1 MIELRNIRSYDK
13 TFWENG
19 NTKMI
24 SSQKL
29 PSLFVNVSVMLFS
42 EIIFWFSMFC
52 ESKDDRR
59 LLKHST

>member
-13 TFWENG
+13 FWENG

-59 LLKHST
+59 LLKDST